1 MDHLWGNHYFSP
13 SFSFCVSPRKKKL
26 RRFYPHQG
34 GRHSLHKAEI
44 GRGPLPSL
52 VILKLIL
59 KTEDLVGV
67 CNLKHR
73 CRHMPEWYVCADGQ
87 HVTSQEGPS
96 PVYSLL
102 SEAWP
107 SWAARW
113 NPDIETQGAG
123 HALLGLF
130 IHRLVLSVYTH
141 FSRTEVTHNAAL
153 CIAFSLA

>member
-1 MDHLWGNHYFSP
+1 MCVFIWELGGRPPKTPNKTHTHTQNP
-13 SFSFCVSPRKKKL
+13 SKTNPTAGLNGSSLRQPLFFPVFLFLCVSKKKKKL

-107 SWAARW
+107 SWAAR
-113 NPDIETQGAG
+113 
-123 HALLGLF
+123 
-130 IHRLVLSVYTH
+130 
-141 FSRTEVTHNAAL
+141 
-153 CIAFSLA
+153 